1 MEKCPHLLVLQEVE
15 VVHDLV
21 EELTKPEQEL
31 QLLQQLLHCEGSRQG
46 WQ

>member
-1 MEKCPHLLVLQEVE
+1 LLVLQEVE

-21 EELTKPEQEL
+21 EELRKPEQEL
-31 QLLQQLLHCEGSRQG
+31 HLLQQLLHCEGLRQG